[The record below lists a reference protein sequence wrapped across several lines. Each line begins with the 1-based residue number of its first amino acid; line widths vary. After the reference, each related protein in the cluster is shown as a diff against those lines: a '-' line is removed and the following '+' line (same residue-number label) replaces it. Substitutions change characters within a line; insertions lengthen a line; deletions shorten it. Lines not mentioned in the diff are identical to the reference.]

1 MLVFEEP
8 SVTAGEINGS
18 VKLCVLVDNIMG
30 TVETPFEVNI
40 TLMDGTAGK
49 NNSNYIICTHHKNII
64 F

>member
-1 MLVFEEP
+1 M
-8 SVTAGEINGS
+8 TAGEIDGY
-18 VKLCVLVDNIMG
+18 VELCVLVDNIMG

-49 NNSNYIICTHHKNII
+49 NNSNYIIYTYHKNII